1 MIKYP
6 KKRYEKF
13 LNTAHRYFVYTSLAF
28 TLVTTGFIGYRFY
41 QHFNNKLRTKNINN
55 NKTDITIS
63 KNDEYLEK
71 FSSADK
77 VPKENTSNYS

>member
-28 TLVTTGFIGYRFY
+28 TLITTGFIGYRFY
-41 QHFNNKLRTKNINN
+41 QHFSNKLRINN
-55 NKTDITIS
+55 NKNNTPIS

-71 FSSADK
+71 FPSVDK
-77 VPKENTSNYS
+77 VPRKNVSNYP